1 LVTQVKRKNELLCDM
16 FLTLYVFNI
25 LFYLGQKLRTE
36 IYWKPVRVSIEL
48 NLIEYDYQFILT
60 FQ

>member
-1 LVTQVKRKNELLCDM
+1 M